1 MTIVFLGLPL
11 IFFFRIWP
19 IATGLAFFVSL
30 HAFRPYEIAF
40 PMPTGKKLW
49 NSCRET
55 QLDSTEWKKTTSG
68 NWNILLF
75 YFKVVVNMF
84 NQTNSYW
91 SVIGCIAIFLFTW
104 ETSSTGMI
112 PNGSCLLIGLPSGNQ
127 TWFILVWTGWT
138 VSISRPIPSGPPCLM
153 THAMP
158 RRQGAAL
165 RLQDI
170 ISLPLRNRPL
180 IPTLWI
186 LDTNKKPSFSEET
199 TWMWTQDFFLFDK
212 YMNIYIYGVMMLLC
226 FLKLIGGLS
235 QVSRMCG
242 WFERSLRPHRQKMFR
257 QQYTLSFDIA
267 CIYLFWAF
275 CSTKNHLAN
284 LPFII
289 LHLILWIEWNWNCY
303 WDWFTI
309 HSFTIHS

>member
-1 MTIVFLGLPL
+1 
-11 IFFFRIWP
+11 
-19 IATGLAFFVSL
+19 
-30 HAFRPYEIAF
+30 
-40 PMPTGKKLW
+40 
-49 NSCRET
+49 
-55 QLDSTEWKKTTSG
+55 
-68 NWNILLF
+68 
-75 YFKVVVNMF
+75 MF

-153 THAMP
+153 THSMP

-199 TWMWTQDFFLFDK
+199 TWMWTQDLFLFDK
-212 YMNIYIYGVMMLLC
+212 YMNIYMVSWC
-226 FLKLIGGLS
+226 CCAFSNWSEACHRFLACVAGLS
-235 QVSRMCG
+235 AHFVLIAKKCFVNSTHYPLTLLVYICFG
-242 WFERSLRPHRQKMFR
+242 HFVRQKTILQIFPSS
-257 QQYTLSFDIA
+257 SFI
-267 CIYLFWAF
+267 
-275 CSTKNHLAN
+275 
-284 LPFII
+284 
-289 LHLILWIEWNWNCY
+289 
-303 WDWFTI
+303 
-309 HSFTIHS
+309 